1 MNLINTPFVSKI
13 EPLLANIRELR
24 FTLDPYDYG
33 NVAPSDVDVALE
45 RLKVPLNYNE
55 GTLYDG
61 EVKQGTNICEG
72 RGIIVK

>member
-1 MNLINTPFVSKI
+1 M
-13 EPLLANIRELR
+13 R

-61 EVKQGTNICEG
+61 EVKQGTNIREG